1 MGRDEEVLKFGH
13 ICVLMYIVIF
23 SVMSN
28 FLKFIFLLF
37 LVFSGLIVFVI
48 IYYFFKFQKDGSV
61 EKYKEYASKK
71 VKEIS
76 KDSDFKKLQKEFPK
90 DLKNAH
96 KEVQKDLK
104 KAKKIVDKEV
114 KEVRKLLSERQE
126 QIMDFIDKVDEMA
139 VSDIVQ
145 KFKEV
150 TPRTLRR
157 DLEKLENLGFVKQ
170 IGKTKDSKYKKTK
183 S

>member
-1 MGRDEEVLKFGH
+1 
-13 ICVLMYIVIF
+13 
-23 SVMSN
+23 MSN
-28 FLKFIFLLF
+28 FLKLVFFLFLL
-37 LVFSGLIVFVI
+37 FSGLIVFVV

-61 EKYKEYASKK
+61 NKYKDFATKK

-90 DLKNAH
+90 DLKSAH
-96 KEVQKDLK
+96 KEVEKDLK

-114 KEVRKLLSERQE
+114 KEVKKLLSERQE
-126 QIMDFIDKVDEMA
+126 EIVDFINRVDEMS
-139 VSDIVQ
+139 VSDIVE

-157 DLEKLENLGFVKQ
+157 DLEKLENLGFVRQ
-170 IGKTKDSKYKKTK
+170 IGKTKDSRYKRSK